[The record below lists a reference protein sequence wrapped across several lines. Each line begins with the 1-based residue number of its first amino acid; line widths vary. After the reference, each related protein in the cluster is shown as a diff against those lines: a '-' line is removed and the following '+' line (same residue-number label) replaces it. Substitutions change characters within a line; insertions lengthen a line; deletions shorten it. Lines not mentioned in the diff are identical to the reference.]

1 MTQHHQGTLKPR
13 IRPFEDGSGWCVEY
27 TWPDGRIE
35 KIGTFGSEATARDWL
50 ENEFDKYFREKLA
63 H

>member
-1 MTQHHQGTLKPR
+1 MRQPEQLIPR
-13 IRPFEDGSGWCVEY
+13 PKTRPFEDGSGWCVEF

-35 KIGTFGSEATARDWL
+35 KIGTFGSEASAQDWV
-50 ENEFDKYFREKLA
+50 EHEFEKYFQEKLA